1 MVWLLGPYTP
11 VQLFLM
17 NHWLGSTNKV
27 IMARDSLT
35 GLLVEVEGTMVAH
48 LFRLMAGMMAIV
60 VVSVLMRVGDLLMR
74 ALVGGLSEQL
84 SSGDLARLS

>member
-1 MVWLLGPYTP
+1 
-11 VQLFLM
+11 M

-48 LFRLMAGMMAIV
+48 LFRLMAGMMVIV

-74 ALVGGLSEQL
+74 ALVGAPFGATVGWTPSVP
-84 SSGDLARLS
+84 

>member
-1 MVWLLGPYTP
+1 MRSVESGPAAISRLKMVWLLGPYTP

-48 LFRLMAGMMAIV
+48 LFRLMAGDD
-60 VVSVLMRVGDLLMR
+60 GDRRRQR
-74 ALVGGLSEQL
+74 AHAS
-84 SSGDLARLS
+84 R